1 MIGAAAQSEVYALL
15 VLAIIVC
22 NEITHQLIQSSQF
35 KNVASVEIF
44 GVPFD
49 ESDPYLW
56 RISLCAVAYLC
67 CAATM
72 NALHRSGAGCCRSLS
87 VQSNQWIENR
97 ASLLETL
104 VFRAVRNDWRARHGC
119 RLGSSSA
126 APPRKTGRHRFYL
139 DVGVKPCPPPWKQP
153 QPSIGNSSNT
163 SGSVSSPISAGV
175 DGTDSASGVART
187 ATAATGSHIESYQ
200 ARLTVRSPRRQLLV
214 TAAVASE
221 SSSSETTDHDIG
233 GTNNSNVSSWFT
245 VTLDGRALRTPMGRP
260 LSVPTRV
267 LAHAIAAE
275 WNSVATT
282 IVPLQMPLMTL
293 VCTTLDQTA
302 SSDTTH
308 ALYQQHC
315 LNYFH
320 TDTICYWADPVEDR
334 ILYGRQQSAWQDIYE
349 WFQDDFIKGLP
360 LPAQVYGMQDG
371 ALFRRGPQSV
381 TTATQ
386 SPHNTRGL
394 AHDAAL
400 IEAAS
405 AWVTSLDAWHLT
417 ALYVACA
424 EAKSFGIAAGLVTQ
438 RLSAVPDAQ
447 TAARVEEEFNIASWG
462 LVEGQHDYDRLNS
475 AVQLRATAL
484 LIQLLDE

>member
-1 MIGAAAQSEVYALL
+1 
-15 VLAIIVC
+15 
-22 NEITHQLIQSSQF
+22 
-35 KNVASVEIF
+35 
-44 GVPFD
+44 
-49 ESDPYLW
+49 
-56 RISLCAVAYLC
+56 
-67 CAATM
+67 M
-72 NALHRSGAGCCRSLS
+72 NALHRSGAGCGRSLS
-87 VQSNQWIENR
+87 VQSSQWRHNR
-97 ASLLETL
+97 ASFLYTL
-104 VFRAVRNDWRARHGC
+104 AFRAVPNDRRDGTDIRHHGY
-119 RLGSSSA
+119 RHSSSSA

-139 DVGVKPCPPPWKQP
+139 DVGVKSCPPPWQQQQLP
-153 QPSIGNSSNT
+153 LTGRNSSA
-163 SGSVSSPISAGV
+163 SSVVASPISAGV
-175 DGTDSASGVART
+175 DGTDSASGVARSVMT
-187 ATAATGSHIESYQ
+187 DSHMESYQ
-200 ARLTVRSPRRQLLV
+200 ARLTVRPPRRQLL
-214 TAAVASE
+214 APAASE
-221 SSSSETTDHDIG
+221 SSSSKTANGVGGGIHD
-233 GTNNSNVSSWFT
+233 SNVSSSSSWFT

-302 SSDTTH
+302 SSDATH

-315 LNYFH
+315 LNYLH

-334 ILYGRQQSAWQDIYE
+334 ILHGRQQSAWQEIYE

-360 LPAQVYGMQDG
+360 QPAQVYGMENG
-371 ALFRRGPQSV
+371 ALFRRGPSV
-381 TTATQ
+381 ITTTATQ
-386 SPHNTRGL
+386 STQNTRGL

-400 IEAAS
+400 VEAAS

-424 EAKSFGIAAGLVTQ
+424 EAKSFGIAAGIVTQ
-438 RLSAVPDAQ
+438 QLSAVPEAQ

-484 LIQLLDE
+484 LIQLLTE